1 MAQDHKTCAAEMT
14 IGAFSKGNAIL
25 VDEHLR
31 VCTLPLHL
39 MPQDAE
45 LGNVIEVSVRI
56 NKKKQR
62 AKMVSLKNSIDD
74 VGAFLEEMANS
85 ERKLSNKGKLASNG
99 HATADVE

>member
-39 MPQDAE
+39 MPQDA
-45 LGNVIEVSVRI
+45 GAKHRMFVRTPVVRRIIRVSVCACFV
-56 NKKKQR
+56 R
-62 AKMVSLKNSIDD
+62 AGKRHRGLGSHQQ
-74 VGAFLEEMANS
+74 EET
-85 ERKLSNKGKLASNG
+85 EG
-99 HATADVE
+99 